1 MKKGKHGK
9 SKEGSCQIFISI
21 CDMSVGFVS
30 GKKQTE
36 VKHVRKL
43 KEKICDAYD
52 ESWKHLTEEQKS
64 KRTDELTDSVRFCCG
79 EAHLVSTQFIH

>member
-30 GKKQTE
+30 AKKEME

-43 KEKICDAYD
+43 KEKLYDAYA
-52 ESWKHLTEEQKS
+52 EGWEHLTEELKN
-64 KRTDELTDSVRFCCG
+64 KITDELIDSVRFCCR
-79 EAHLVSTQFIH
+79 EAHLVSTQFIY